1 MAFLAEANIWP
12 TVLKL
17 LCFVFSFI
25 IIPHAADVLK
35 RCHIGDSECIKKAAT
50 IALQELPEGMETFQM
65 YFIFVDEDIWWL
77 TKMIVV

>member
-1 MAFLAEANIWP
+1 M
-12 TVLKL
+12 
-17 LCFVFSFI
+17 
-25 IIPHAADVLK
+25 LK

-50 IALQELPEGMETFQM
+50 IALQELPEGMETFQI